1 MMSSKLFSNQWVMG
15 LLVFVLAIFVYLFW
29 LPVTYSGDDLQY
41 TMLVER
47 SALGRIFYHPAG
59 GQPYVSQSIPDGLI
73 IEPSAPPINP
83 RYLLEWP
90 TSTLAVSVW
99 KMFGWEGESIVP
111 IQTIRIFVG
120 AAGLT
125 LFFFALGYLT
135 NNQAIRMVGTLG
147 LGIGVAYWTYSTH
160 QDQSINM
167 VALLA
172 GAFLFFVMQFRQGIT
187 RGRMFIL
194 LILLVLASLYNF
206 TAAMSALAFGVGV
219 ALIVPNQTFL
229 GRIRILAGFGLVYMV
244 MVLGVIALTVL
255 LFAPS
260 GSLLSATFW
269 QSAVFA
275 GKPEYNINILYDTL
289 RAVLAIGKSQILF
302 PGIPDSLNTFFQQAS
317 VTERVTLLGFYGL
330 VLVIMAL
337 PMLYLIAR
345 WRQLGRLQVL
355 VGFLLV
361 WLGAHSLFNWFWDPG
376 FDKYWLV
383 PLMAIWALV
392 VVALDHV
399 QQQRITWYRFAM
411 PLVAVFVLASFVLNL
426 FSQFMPES
434 RPELNPWLTISR
446 EMQTVSKP
454 QDLFITTDHQ
464 MAFYM
469 TYFGRRNTLATT
481 LISYDSAGDA
491 RRVSSLVD
499 RMRSDHQA
507 DNGSIYLFG
516 LEAMSDAERQEFM
529 QVIGDGE
536 LIARWS
542 YDSTTIYEFVSS
554 T

>member
-1 MMSSKLFSNQWVMG
+1 MSSKLFNNQLIVG
-15 LLVFVLAIFVYLFW
+15 LLVFGLAIFVYQFW
-29 LPVTYSGDDLQY
+29 LPVTFSGDDLQY

-59 GQPYVSQSIPDGLI
+59 GQPYVSQSIPDGLK

-83 RYLLEWP
+83 RYLFEWP

-135 NNQAIRMVGTLG
+135 NNLVIRMVGTLG

-172 GAFLFFVMQFRQGIT
+172 GAFLMFVMQFRHGIT
-187 RGRMFIL
+187 RGRMFAL
-194 LILLVLASLYNF
+194 LTLLVLASLYNF
-206 TAAMSALAFGVGV
+206 TAAMSAAAFGVGV
-219 ALIVPNQTFL
+219 ALISPNQSLL
-229 GRIRILAGFGLVYMV
+229 GRIKGLVGFGLIYMV

-260 GSLLSATFW
+260 GSLLSTTFW

-275 GKPEYNINILYDTL
+275 GKPEYNINLLYDTF
-289 RAVLAIGKSQILF
+289 RAVLAIGKSQVLY
-302 PGIPDSLNTFFQQAS
+302 PGVPDSLSTFFQQAS
-317 VTERVTLLGFYGL
+317 MAERVTLLGFYGL
-330 VLVIMAL
+330 VLFIIAL
-337 PMLYLIAR
+337 PILYLIVR
-345 WRQLGRLQVL
+345 WRRLGRLQVL

-361 WLGAHSLFNWFWDPG
+361 WLAAHSLFNWFWDPG

-383 PLMAIWALV
+383 PLMAVWAMIV
-392 VVALDHV
+392 VSLDYA
-399 QQQRITWYRFAM
+399 QQQQNRWYRFAM
-411 PLVAVFVLASFVLNL
+411 PLTTGFVLASFGLNL
-426 FSQFMPES
+426 FSQFIPES

-446 EMQTVSKP
+446 EMQTASNP

-491 RRVSSLVD
+491 SRVSSLVN

-507 DNGSIYLFG
+507 DNGSIYVFG
-516 LEAMSDAERQEFM
+516 LEDMTDVERQEFM
-529 QVIGDGE
+529 QLMGNGE

-542 YDSTTIYEFVSS
+542 YDATTIYEFVSS